1 VGSIVNFEDGKT
13 MRKIGII
20 AADAARARFIT
31 AQILEDVAF
40 EGSPKLLEHA
50 AVVNPLGKLSEQEKF
65 SDRESRKPSGA
76 GPRGALPVTDDH
88 RAAHQLEEERRFARL
103 ILEAADGFIQA
114 ERPSQLLLL
123 AGPQLLGVLRRELG
137 SQRWGKLEVQELAH
151 DLSGRSLP
159 ELREILTR
167 RGLLPKAELPRGGVY
182 RPRGQEPST
191 R

>member
-1 VGSIVNFEDGKT
+1 MK
-13 MRKIGII
+13 KIGII

-31 AQILEDVAF
+31 AQLLDDVAF
-40 EGSPKLLEHA
+40 EGSPNLVEHS
-50 AVVNPLGKLSEQEKF
+50 AVINPLGKLSEHEKF

-88 RAAHQLEEERRFARL
+88 RAGHQLEEERRFARL
-103 ILEAADGFIQA
+103 IFEAAEQFIQA
-114 ERPSQLLLL
+114 ERPSQMLLV
-123 AGPQLLGVLRRELG
+123 AEPQLLGVLRRE
-137 SQRWGKLEVQELAH
+137 SNWQRWGNLEVKELAQ

-159 ELREILTR
+159 ELREVLTR
-167 RGLLPKAELPRGGVY
+167 RGLLPKPELPRGGVY